1 MEDEI
6 PDVINLPTDTILNAN
21 INKVKKEIPTITN

>member
-6 PDVINLPTDTILNAN
+6 PDVINLPTDTTLNTN
-21 INKVKKEIPTITN
+21 INKVKKGIPIITN

>member
-6 PDVINLPTDTILNAN
+6 PDVINLPTDATLNAN
-21 INKVKKEIPTITN
+21 INKVKKEIPIITN